1 MNSFSGDRRLIWA
14 VWALA
19 AVVAASTA
27 AVLLGAG
34 RRLDAVPVMEI
45 PEVDEGPADGM
56 VAASVGGTAI
66 YHEDL
71 AMVGIDDPSVLGEWV
86 EDQLLADL
94 AVEAGLENPRRSRLL
109 QERVRQLYLRDEL
122 LSRTYSR
129 VPFPDS
135 LDVMTFMQAD
145 SPAYMVERHYWQIL
159 VADGQLADSIHQRLS
174 RGENFQLT
182 AENLSLGQKAGI
194 GGDLGFMTAGELM
207 AYGIP
212 RDMAL
217 IEGLG
222 RPVESSYGWHI
233 LMVDEV
239 RSLEDTAR
247 VMWAVADDMHRQ
259 MLRTARDS
267 LLELASLERDIY
279 IDPSLIDGGAP
290 ETEVSGTTQG
300 RGTQ

>member
-1 MNSFSGDRRLIWA
+1 LNSYSGDRRLIWA

-19 AVVAASTA
+19 AAVAAFTA
-27 AVLLGAG
+27 AVLLGVG
-34 RRLDAVPVMEI
+34 RRLDAVPAMEI
-45 PEVDEGPADGM
+45 PGGDDRPVDGL
-56 VAASVGGTAI
+56 VAASVGETAI
-66 YHEDL
+66 FHEDL
-71 AMVGIDDPSVLGEWV
+71 ALVGIDDPSVLEEWV

-109 QERVRQLYLRDEL
+109 QERVRQLYLRDEI
-122 LSRTYSR
+122 LSLTYSR

-135 LDVMTFMQAD
+135 LDVITFMQAD

-217 IEGLG
+217 LDGLG

-239 RSLEDTAR
+239 RSLEDTVR

-259 MLRTARDS
+259 MLQAARDS

-279 IDPSLIDGGAP
+279 IDPSLMDGDGQ
-290 ETEVSGTTQG
+290 ETEINESTQG